1 MALLRQCLYAV
12 RALRGDEVP
21 PALIQRSDVRRM
33 DAVDKTLLASGRR
46 AQGRRDEAPED
57 AATNSPRRSLQVAMP
72 HGRAR

>member
-33 DAVDKTLLASGRR
+33 DAVGKTLLASGWR
-46 AQGRRDEAPED
+46 AQGRRNEAPED
-57 AATNSPRRSLQVAMP
+57 TAASSPRRRLQAAMP